1 MTKNPGSRS
10 ETPRE
15 MAQSK
20 KPAATT
26 LPAVIEPRLPAYQV
40 GDVPNLVA
48 DLGAKAK
55 KRFTAFFTDNIR
67 NRNTREA
74 YFRAA
79 FQFFRWCDEH
89 QLRVETVES
98 YHVSA
103 YVEEL
108 GQEKSKPTVKQHL
121 AAIRMLY
128 DWLVVG
134 QIVPSNPAHA
144 VRGPKH
150 VVTQGLTPILD
161 ADQMKQLLDSID
173 VTNIVGLRDRAL
185 IGVMTATFG
194 RIEATLGMNV
204 ADYFPEGKH
213 WSIRLNEK
221 NSKVVTM
228 PVQHKLENYLDAYIE
243 AVGGPEAFPFE
254 TSPAGKTTKN
264 RPLFLTSRGRS
275 KTLTGKRMNRQDA
288 WQMVKRRAKKAGIIT
303 TIGNH
308 SFRGTG
314 ITNYLENGG
323 SLSEAQRMAGH
334 ADPRTTRL
342 YDRRDQKIT
351 RGEVER
357 ITILG

>member
-1 MTKNPGSRS
+1 
-10 ETPRE
+10 
-15 MAQSK
+15 
-20 KPAATT
+20 
-26 LPAVIEPRLPAYQV
+26 LPAVIEPRISAYQV
-40 GDVPNLVA
+40 GDVPALVA
-48 DLGAKAK
+48 DLGTKAK
-55 KRFTAFFTDNIR
+55 KRFTSFFIDNIR

-79 FQFFRWCDEH
+79 FQFFKWCDARK
-89 QLRVETVES
+89 LAVEMVES
-98 YHVSA
+98 FHVSA
-103 YVEEL
+103 YIEQL
-108 GQEKSKPTVKQHL
+108 GDEKAKPTVKQHL

-150 VVTQGLTPILD
+150 VVSHGLTPILD

-173 VTNIVGLRDRAL
+173 VTSIVGLRDRAI

-204 ADYFPEGKH
+204 ADYFQEGKH

-221 NSKVVTM
+221 NAKIVTM
-228 PVQHKLENYLDAYIE
+228 PVQHKLETYLDAYIE
-243 AVGGPEAFPFE
+243 AVGGPDAFPFE

-264 RPLFLTSRGRS
+264 QPLFLSSRGRS
-275 KTLTGKRMNRQDA
+275 KTLTARRMTRQDA
-288 WQMVKRRAKKAGIIT
+288 WRMVKRRANAAGIIT